1 MYHAGDIRATR
12 GRYAGNMRTLWGKRI
27 YFSKKDLFRGRDDY
41 TSFRAFYLAFLGNR
55 LEECLVIDRDKRF
68 HFDDI
73 CILVYVIIGTAI
85 LVSEVV
91 WGRFLHGIDTSTTW
105 GKRRQFLKIDDGLT
119 LTFR

>member
-1 MYHAGDIRATR
+1 MYHGGDMRTTR
-12 GRYAGNMRTLWGKRI
+12 VCYADNMRILWGKRI

-55 LEECLVIDRDKRF
+55 LEECLVIHCDKRF

-73 CILVYVIIGTAI
+73 CILVYVMIGTAI
-85 LVSEVV
+85 LVSVVV
-91 WGRFLHGIDTSTTW
+91 WGRVLHGIDTSNSW
-105 GKRRQFLKIDDGLT
+105 RKRRQFLKIDDGLT